1 MGRPQESSRRM
12 CLQRGFLCFVCAVV
26 VVHAS
31 RLPVKLHVEN
41 LDAAMEMIDEL
52 STTQALKDQQAKLRK
67 ELHEDDIEAAW
78 RHVQSRLREEEDLPK
93 VSDIDAQNAG
103 NAGKYI
109 QESSILDSADEVLN
123 GLPKPESDADKFAQ
137 LGDELESLS
146 FARPGQRKDV
156 QMKLKEDSTRSLS
169 QANELAELDKE
180 LDDDKE
186 LLKLKREAHKRHQE
200 ARDALAGL

>member
-31 RLPVKLHVEN
+31 RLPVNLHVED

-67 ELHEDDIEAAW
+67 E
-78 RHVQSRLREEEDLPK
+78 LREEEDLPK

-137 LGDELESLS
+137 LGDELE
-146 FARPGQRKDV
+146 
-156 QMKLKEDSTRSLS
+156 
-169 QANELAELDKE
+169 
-180 LDDDKE
+180 
-186 LLKLKREAHKRHQE
+186 
-200 ARDALAGL
+200 